1 MFVLVFG
8 LSYTSEGAYMESKF
22 HKKTKCIK
30 LLLRLTAL
38 VNLHLLYVNNLNYMV
53 EGLKTDNVLVKA
65 G

>member
-53 EGLKTDNVLVKA
+53 EGRQCPC
-65 G
+65 